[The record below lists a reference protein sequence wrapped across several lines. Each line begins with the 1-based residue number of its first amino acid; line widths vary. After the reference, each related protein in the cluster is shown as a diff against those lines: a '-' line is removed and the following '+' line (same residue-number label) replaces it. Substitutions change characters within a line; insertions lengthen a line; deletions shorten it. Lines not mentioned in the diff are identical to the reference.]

1 MSLPGSARLWALLAI
16 ASLAGIA
23 RSARAEAPSIAH
35 DGIGC
40 IQTDQFPKIHAKIE
54 PEELA
59 ANVRAY
65 FRAQGTPH
73 WYFTPLKESNGGFEG
88 ALPKPRK
95 GIAGIEYYIEVTAK
109 DMATARTAA
118 FEPRVVST
126 AAACEGKLLAPVLAS
141 AKVIVGAPAAGSPP
155 IPAGFS
161 SAGVVSA
168 GATATVGAT
177 TAAAGAGISGVT
189 VGILAGVGAL
199 GAGVAVA
206 AAGSSSS
213 SSEETADP
221 CAGGFDFTMD
231 FAYAGTVSSVM
242 NPRQQAYRVHNAA
255 GAPLRIEG
263 IEAAFSF
270 TCNGSSNSFTL
281 PLAHLV
287 ENAPPRTTT
296 IIRAGAPA
304 GTGRLIC
311 CSGAFCPT
319 STFVC
324 SYSQQYTVRTGCG
337 ARTLPHSFNL
347 TFTGDLP
354 SCASTSGEW
363 Y

>member
-1 MSLPGSARLWALLAI
+1 
-16 ASLAGIA
+16 
-23 RSARAEAPSIAH
+23 
-35 DGIGC
+35 
-40 IQTDQFPKIHAKIE
+40 
-54 PEELA
+54 
-59 ANVRAY
+59 
-65 FRAQGTPH
+65 
-73 WYFTPLKESNGGFEG
+73 
-88 ALPKPRK
+88 
-95 GIAGIEYYIEVTAK
+95 
-109 DMATARTAA
+109 
-118 FEPRVVST
+118 
-126 AAACEGKLLAPVLAS
+126 VLAS

-189 VGILAGVGAL
+189 IGILAGVGAL

-213 SSEETADP
+213 SSDETADP

-242 NPRQQAYRVHNAA
+242 NPRQQVYRVHNAA
-255 GAPLRIEG
+255 RAALRIER
-263 IEAAFSF
+263 IEVGYDA
-270 TCNGSSNSFTL
+270 TCNGSSSSFSW

-287 ENAPPRTTT
+287 ENSPPGTTT
-296 IIRAGAPA
+296 IIRMGAPA
-304 GTGRLIC
+304 GTGRLAC
-311 CSGAFCPT
+311 CSGAFCQPLT
-319 STFVC
+319 LVC
-324 SYSQQYTVRTGCG
+324 SYSQQYTVRTSCG
-337 ARTLPHSFNL
+337 ARVLPHSFNL

-354 SCASTSGEW
+354 LCVSTSGEW